1 MSPQQRIT
9 KDDIEAKLREVAA
22 PVEEGVGQAK
32 SIAPIAAVAVAAAL
46 VLTAYLLGRR
56 RGKRRTPVIEIR
68 RI

>member
-1 MSPQQRIT
+1 MTEQRRIT

-32 SIAPIAAVAVAAAL
+32 SLAPVVAVAIGAAL
-46 VLTAYLLGRR
+46 VLTAYMLGRR